1 LAALAGHCQALL
13 RSAAGDSIRMTET
26 VEALEAV
33 PEPLR
38 RQLCGLLGL
47 FTAPELWAPGTAGDD
62 GPWGRAGARCQG

>member
-1 LAALAGHCQALL
+1 
-13 RSAAGDSIRMTET
+13 MTET